1 MRNLYNQKYDLCIIC
16 FILNWK
22 QNFWIYYDSWF
33 SLLFFIFKLNRR
45 LLTMNYFLNQHKIR
59 WNAWAWKKN
68 LMKRPFP
75 FFCSYQQLI
84 LRQDE
89 VGLKEELRWNRG
101 IFGVKKSG
109 ISFYRLV
116 SKCLFDPCNKKIK
129 KLFQLDKLVQSFK
142 KC

>member
-1 MRNLYNQKYDLCIIC
+1 MKCM
-16 FILNWK
+16 
-22 QNFWIYYDSWF
+22 
-33 SLLFFIFKLNRR
+33 SL
-45 LLTMNYFLNQHKIR
+45 
-59 WNAWAWKKN
+59 KKN

-75 FFCSYQQLI
+75 FFCSYQQLF

-89 VGLKEELRWNRG
+89 DNLNQELRWNRS

-129 KLFQLDKLVQSFK
+129 KNLKKVVQSFK
-142 KC
+142 KILAISDVQRGFIQIVGNDSLIN